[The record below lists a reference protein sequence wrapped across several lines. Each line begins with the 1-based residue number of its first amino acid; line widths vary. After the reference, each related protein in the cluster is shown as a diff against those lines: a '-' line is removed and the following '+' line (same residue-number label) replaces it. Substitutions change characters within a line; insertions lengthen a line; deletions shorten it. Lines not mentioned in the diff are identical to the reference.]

1 MKKILSF
8 VIPCYRSENTIT
20 QVVNDIQTTVNQR
33 SDDYDYEIILICDH
47 SPDNVFSVITQLAL
61 ENEKITGIDLS
72 RNFGQHSALMAGFHH
87 VTGDIIVCMDDDGQT
102 PANQMFKL
110 IDALDNQCDVVFAQY
125 DNKKHSLFR
134 NFGSA
139 VNDLMARILIDKP
152 KDLKIMSY
160 FACKRYI
167 IDEIKQYHN
176 PYPYVGGLLLRTSK
190 NIKNVTIHHQERM
203 SGTSG
208 YTLRKLLA
216 LWVNGFTSFS
226 VKPLRISTFI
236 GFLVAV
242 IGGLYG
248 IYTII
253 KRLFNPNVPIGY
265 SSQMSAILFI
275 GGMIMIMLGIIGEYV
290 GRIYISLNNSPQFII
305 REIVSQKTLNDNDKD
320 KN

>member
-1 MKKILSF
+1 MKKTLSF

-20 QVVNDIQTTVNQR
+20 QVVNDIQTTVSQR
-33 SDDYDYEIILICDH
+33 SNDYDYEIILVCDH
-47 SPDNVFSVITQLAL
+47 SPDNVFSVITHLAQ
-61 ENEKITGIDLS
+61 ENENIIGIDLS

-102 PANQMFKL
+102 PADQMFKL
-110 IDALDNQCDVVFAQY
+110 IDTLDNRCDIVFAQY
-125 DNKKHSLFR
+125 DNKKHSSFR

-167 IDEIKQYHN
+167 IDEIKQYNN
-176 PYPYVGGLLLRTSK
+176 PYPYISGLLLRTSK

-208 YTLRKLLA
+208 YTLKKLLA

-236 GFLVAV
+236 GLLVASIGV
-242 IGGLYG
+242 IYG
-248 IYTII
+248 IYTVI
-253 KRLFNPNVPIGY
+253 KRLLNANVPIGY

-305 REIVSQKTLNDNDKD
+305 REIVSQKTLNDNDK
-320 KN
+320 N